1 MVEDKET
8 SMRVSVRVL
17 NKLKEK
23 KAFFEKTFNANFT
36 LSQTIE
42 KLLEVFR

>member
-8 SMRVSVRVL
+8 SMRVRVRVL

-23 KAFFEKTFNANFT
+23 KVFFEKKFNANFT